1 MEIKP
6 RFNVNDV
13 LVTVIDRD
21 PQVYLHVITIVQE
34 RGVQGTRTCYKC
46 RPHLPHGLIGA
57 PADRRTILLLSL
69 AKELL
74 TFDEIELQYPRP
86 PTEQVSAK
94 T

>member
-1 MEIKP
+1 MEKKP
-6 RFNVNDV
+6 KFNVNDV
-13 LVTVIDRD
+13 LVSVIDSD
-21 PQVYLHVITIVQE
+21 PQIYLHVITIVQE
-34 RGVQGTRTCYKC
+34 RSVQGTRTWYKC
-46 RPHLPHGLIGA
+46 RPHPLHGSLG
-57 PADRRTILLLSL
+57 L